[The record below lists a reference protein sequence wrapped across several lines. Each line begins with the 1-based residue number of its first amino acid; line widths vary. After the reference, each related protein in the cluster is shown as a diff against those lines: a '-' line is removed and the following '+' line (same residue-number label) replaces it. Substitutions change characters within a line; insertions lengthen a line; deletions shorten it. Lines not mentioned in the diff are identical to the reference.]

1 MCTSARAA
9 GPWRATLPPK
19 SLEYLVKQSVTTLC
33 AFHAPQRRTRLTRRR
48 QRKRRLRNAPRET
61 LASFF
66 PPDLYPQR
74 ARSLSPPSAFPPS
87 TQPARSTAVPPTPL
101 SAPLVPSSSRTAP
114 EKGDAAAQL
123 LRQAAVALT
132 KLSPLALFPTL
143 LPLPRP
149 SASLTLQARHA
160 STSAARIVF
169 PSASAQPASP
179 VRAAAARETAVTPPS
194 APLFLPICFCLA
206 FRPPH
211 WRGADA
217 AIVISAPRR
226 PPPRPPAAALPSAN
240 GAASLF
246 RRNAPLLCPCV
257 SVCVCVC
264 VCVCA
269 AALFRRR
276 ERHVL
281 TQWRSLASLSPSSVA
296 LLACLRFGPGLGPA
310 RRPLSALGDRSIY
323 HVPPLCAPPPYLVP
337 PLCVCPGR
345 T

>member
-269 AALFRRR
+269 
-276 ERHVL
+276 
-281 TQWRSLASLSPSSVA
+281 
-296 LLACLRFGPGLGPA
+296 
-310 RRPLSALGDRSIY
+310 
-323 HVPPLCAPPPYLVP
+323 PPP
-337 PLCVCPGR
+337 CSGAESDMS
-345 T
+345 